1 MSKSMSNGSVEY
13 HLTDSNEEGK
23 IGSRIFSM
31 AQVWK
36 HFERALT
43 AALLLT
49 GASRPPA
56 IDTKEPNHR
65 ATKFVQMKERTFLT
79 VTTKQ
84 NKCCKLQVSKKER
97 FTQTD
102 QKKHFFIRN
111 RFAKNHKL
119 FKCS

>member
-1 MSKSMSNGSVEY
+1 MRKGRLEA
-13 HLTDSNEEGK
+13 GF
-23 IGSRIFSM
+23 FSM

-65 ATKFVQMKERTFLT
+65 PTKFVQMKERTFLT
-79 VTTKQ
+79 VMTKQ
-84 NKCCKLQVSKKER
+84 NKCFKFSSFKEER

-102 QKKHFFIRN
+102 QKIHFFIRN
-111 RFAKNHKL
+111 RFAKNHKP
-119 FKCS
+119 FKCN